1 MDSFHSGKNN
11 EIRNGL
17 YVKVLRITNLGHKW
31 KEWGQEMQS
40 SVSGHYQYTAHREQL
55 LLPSP
60 QHFWDC
66 AALVIMCQIK
76 TFSPASHPLE
86 ETKFGILL
94 KLSSRN
100 FLAIVFT
107 DIYKQIQ
114 FPVCSR
120 RRQQRKPALREFL

>member
-1 MDSFHSGKNN
+1 
-11 EIRNGL
+11 
-17 YVKVLRITNLGHKW
+17 
-31 KEWGQEMQS
+31 MQS
-40 SVSGHYQYTAHREQL
+40 IWTFSWHRVAPPPL
-55 LLPSP
+55 TSRDLS
-60 QHFWDC
+60 WDW

-94 KLSSRN
+94 KLFSRN

-114 FPVCSR
+114 FPVCSK
-120 RRQQRKPALREFL
+120 RRQQRKPALGEFL